1 MLSGM
6 WMCKWMG
13 KWMCLWLRRELRLC
27 RRVWG
32 RDCRP
37 GGGKF
42 WFGVDVDDDALI
54 YYARLRAATNN
65 QVSNSSRNANENT
78 QNDFLCP
85 SHKGTRRATAKAMG
99 MRFEL
104 RLLRERDSESKGAGD
119 SLPCLLRCLPKLPAK
134 WGKRE
139 RYRERSQK
147 PANLVG
153 WKNKANSS
161 VGSRLARLRWS
172 CSQLSA
178 LHCPSFTPLCGL
190 SLWRVLQMNKRSVC
204 RQSD

>member
-1 MLSGM
+1 
-6 WMCKWMG
+6 MCKWMG
-13 KWMCLWLRRELRLC
+13 KWMCLWLRRGLRLC

-32 RDCRP
+32 RDCP

-85 SHKGTRRATAKAMG
+85 DHKGTREGPRQ
-99 MRFEL
+99 RQWEWDLL
-104 RLLRERDSESKGAGD
+104 RLLTERERQREKGSRGACHVFCAVFLSCQPNEATRD
-119 SLPCLLRCLPKLPAK
+119 T
-134 WGKRE
+134 E

-147 PANLVG
+147 PANSVG

-161 VGSRLARLRWS
+161 VGYRLARLRWS
-172 CSQLSA
+172 CSQLPIA
-178 LHCPSFTPLCGL
+178 PPSPPLCGL
-190 SLWRVLQMNKRSVC
+190 SLWRVLQMNKRTVC